1 MEAAMII
8 SGASADAEIGK
19 VNPAEIEDA
28 GLASFAYLRLDDED
42 FERLSYALAKSSAPL
57 GIERIWDDAA
67 LMVRGADAGRDV
79 LLTKAGVPAGVI
91 QCKRLESQMAL
102 PAVFREMAKLILFAS
117 ANGDLRFNSDLI
129 YLLAVARDPAGTV
142 VDYFARRA
150 EVEPLKRDMIM
161 AAALEVRDTY
171 ATLENMDD
179 AVVER
184 LVFEA
189 MPKLSIKL
197 LRPVDLDEWMG
208 REAAVAARFFKQ
220 RIVVDNQLVSDR
232 LDSFEGLLRGLMGD
246 VQKLAPVTDED
257 LELLREQ
264 IRDTPE
270 THRLNLGIA
279 MLFGFPPEMFV
290 GRPNLEKRI
299 GRLRDLLQ
307 EVDADYTDWVF
318 ALARDKTA
326 EICDSAE
333 AMYAPMVAR
342 AVVGPFLGYVAKECL
357 TVALSGSVMS
367 SILDR
372 LSNAPRLE
380 TDEARLRQA
389 QGDVAAE
396 WGRYLAGDFGQ
407 MIGDAEEL
415 KLKRLIIGQGLE
427 GIASQ
432 AHLENALEMGANLL
446 KPKLF
451 DAANSIR
458 ATCKHKVSIVLTGS
472 RVIDSGE
479 GLKRLADTVRSLEA
493 FKSSGGGM

>member
-1 MEAAMII
+1 MII
-8 SGASADAEIGK
+8 SGAAADAEIAK
-19 VNPAEIEDA
+19 VKPAEIEDA

-42 FERLSYALAKSSAPL
+42 FERLCYALSKRSAPL
-57 GIERIWDDAA
+57 GVERIWDDAA

-79 LLTKAGVPAGVI
+79 LLTKGGVPVGVI
-91 QCKRLESQMAL
+91 QCKRLEGQMAL

-117 ANGDLRFNSDLI
+117 VNGDLRFDRELI
-129 YLLAVARDPAGTV
+129 YMLTVARDPARTV
-142 VDYFARRA
+142 VDYFARRS
-150 EVEPLKRDMIM
+150 EVEPAKRDAIM
-161 AAALEVRDTY
+161 AAAVEVRDTY
-171 ATLENMDD
+171 ATLARMDD
-179 AVVER
+179 EVVER
-184 LVFEA
+184 LVFA
-189 MPKLSIKL
+189 SLPKLSIKL

-208 REAAVAARFFKQ
+208 REGAVAARFFKQ
-220 RIVVDNQLVSDR
+220 RIVVDNQIVSDR
-232 LDSFEGLLRGLMGD
+232 LDAFEGLLRGLAGD

-290 GRPNLEKRI
+290 GRPNLEKRV

-318 ALARDKTA
+318 ALAREKAA

-333 AMYAPMVAR
+333 AMYAPMIAR
-342 AVVGPFLGYVAKECL
+342 AIVAPFLGYVAKECL
-357 TVALSGSVMS
+357 AVALSGSIMS

-380 TDEARLRQA
+380 SDEARLRQA
-389 QGDVAAE
+389 REDVASE

-407 MIGDAEEL
+407 MIGDAEDL
-415 KLKRLIIGQGLE
+415 KLKRLIVERALE
-427 GIASQ
+427 GLRSQ
-432 AHLENALEMGANLL
+432 EHLENALEMGADLL
-446 KPKLF
+446 KQKLF
-451 DAANSIR
+451 DAADSLR

-472 RVIDSGE
+472 RGIDSDA

-493 FKSSGGGM
+493 LKRSGEI

>member
-1 MEAAMII
+1 MIL
-8 SGASADAEIGK
+8 SGAAADAEIGK
-19 VNPAEIEDA
+19 VKPVEMEDA

-42 FERLSYALAKSSAPL
+42 FERLSYALAKISAPL
-57 GIERIWDDAA
+57 GIERIWNDAA

-91 QCKRLESQMAL
+91 QCKRLESQMPL

-117 ANGDLRFNSDLI
+117 ANGDLRFDSDLI
-129 YLLAVARDPAGTV
+129 YLLALARDPARTV
-142 VDYFARRA
+142 VDYFARRS
-150 EVEPLKRDMIM
+150 EVEPLKRNMIL

-171 ATLENMDD
+171 ATLEKMDD
-179 AVVER
+179 ATVER

-189 MPKLSIKL
+189 LPKLSIKL

-208 REAAVAARFFKQ
+208 REATVAVRFFKQ

-232 LDSFEGLLRGLMGD
+232 LDSFEGLILGLRGD

-264 IRDTPE
+264 IRDTPG
-270 THRLNLGIA
+270 THRLNFGIA
-279 MLFGFPPEMFV
+279 MFFGFPPEMFV

-299 GRLRDLLQ
+299 GRLSDLLQ
-307 EVDADYTDWVF
+307 EVHADYTDWVF
-318 ALARDKTA
+318 ALARDKA
-326 EICDSAE
+326 AKICDSAE
-333 AMYAPMVAR
+333 AMYAPIVAR

-357 TVALSGSVMS
+357 SVALSGSVMS
-367 SILDR
+367 SIVDR

-380 TDEARLRQA
+380 NDEARLKQA

-407 MIGDAEEL
+407 MTGDEEEL
-415 KLKRLIIGQGLE
+415 KLKHLIVAQGLA

-432 AHLENALEMGANLL
+432 NQLEEALEKGVNLL
-446 KPKLF
+446 EHRLC

-458 ATCKHKVSIVLTGS
+458 ASCKHRVSIVLTGS
-472 RVIDSGE
+472 HVIDSDE
-479 GLKRLADTVRSLEA
+479 GLRRIADTVRSLDSL
-493 FKSSGGGM
+493 KSSVGGI

>member
-1 MEAAMII
+1 MII
-8 SGASADAEIGK
+8 SGASADAEISK
-19 VNPAEIEDA
+19 VSPAEVEDA
-28 GLASFAYLRLDDED
+28 GLASFAYLRLHDED

-57 GIERIWDDAA
+57 GVQRTWDDAA

-79 LLTKAGVPAGVI
+79 LLTKAGVPVGVI
-91 QCKRLESQMAL
+91 QCKRLEGQMAL
-102 PAVFREMAKLILFAS
+102 PAVFREMAKLILFANT
-117 ANGDLRFNSDLI
+117 NGDLRFDSELI
-129 YLLAVARDPAGTV
+129 YFLAVARDPAGTV

-150 EVEPLKRDMIM
+150 EVERVKRAMIM
-161 AAALEVRDTY
+161 AAAIEVRDTY
-171 ATLENMDD
+171 ATLENIGD
-179 AVVER
+179 ALVEQ
-184 LVFEA
+184 LVFA
-189 MPKLSIKL
+189 ALPKLSIKL

-208 REAAVAARFFKQ
+208 REATVAARFFKQ
-220 RIVVDNQLVSDR
+220 RIVVDNHVVSDR
-232 LDSFEGLLRGLMGD
+232 LDSFEGLIRGLMGD

-318 ALARDKTA
+318 DLVRAKTG

-342 AVVGPFLGYVAKECL
+342 AIVAPFLGYVAKECL
-357 TVALSGSVMS
+357 AFALSGSVMS

-389 QGDVAAE
+389 REDVAAE
-396 WGRYLAGDFGQ
+396 WGRYLAGDFAQ
-407 MIGDAEEL
+407 MIGDPEDL
-415 KLKRLIIGQGLE
+415 KLKRLIVARGLE
-427 GIASQ
+427 GVHSQ
-432 AHLENALEMGANLL
+432 AHLENALEMGAGLL
-446 KPKLF
+446 KQKLF
-451 DAANSIR
+451 DAADTLR

-472 RVIDSGE
+472 RGIDSDE

-493 FKSSGGGM
+493 LKTPGGI

>member
-1 MEAAMII
+1 MIL
-8 SGASADAEIGK
+8 SGIAADAEIGK

-28 GLASFAYLRLDDED
+28 GLASFAYLRLDDGD
-42 FERLSYALAKSSAPL
+42 FERLSYALAKISAPL
-57 GIERIWDDAA
+57 GVERIWNDAA

-79 LLTKAGVPAGVI
+79 LLTKNGVPAGVI
-91 QCKRLESQMAL
+91 QCKRLASQMPL

-117 ANGDLRFNSDLI
+117 ANDDLQFNSDLI
-129 YLLAVARDPAGTV
+129 YMLVVARDPAGTV
-142 VDYFARRA
+142 VDYFARRS

-161 AAALEVRDTY
+161 AAALEIRDTY
-171 ATLENMDD
+171 VTLEKMDD

-189 MPKLSIKL
+189 LPKLAIKL

-220 RIVVDNQLVSDR
+220 RVVVDNQFVSDR
-232 LDSFEGLLRGLMGD
+232 LDSVEGLLRGLMGD

-257 LELLREQ
+257 LELLSEQ

-270 THRLNLGIA
+270 THRLNFGIA
-279 MLFGFPPEMFV
+279 MLFGFPAEMFI
-290 GRPNLEKRI
+290 GRPDLEKRI

-307 EVDADYTDWVF
+307 EVQADYTDWVF
-318 ALARDKTA
+318 ALARDKTV

-357 TVALSGSVMS
+357 SVAISGSVMTG
-367 SILDR
+367 ILDR

-380 TDEARLRQA
+380 NDEARLRQA
-389 QGDVAAE
+389 QRDVAAE
-396 WGRYLAGDFGQ
+396 WGRYLTGDFGQ
-407 MIGDAEEL
+407 MIGEPEEL
-415 KLKRLIIGQGLE
+415 ELKRLIIEQGLQ
-427 GIASQ
+427 GIASE
-432 AHLENALEMGANLL
+432 AHLNKALEMGANLMKL
-446 KPKLF
+446 KLF

-472 RVIDSGE
+472 HGIDSKE

-493 FKSSGGGM
+493 LKSYGGGN